1 MSNKIIDIKNNII
14 TINDK
19 PTVLYFTADWCKPC
33 SCLSQIEEELTSSK
47 DIDVLKIDID
57 DNTELMSKYKIKSVP
72 TLIFLKDKVEVDTM
86 VGLLPKDK
94 IVEKFNKAF

>member
-1 MSNKIIDIKNNII
+1 MK
-14 TINDK
+14 TINDDK
-19 PTVLYFTADWCKPC
+19 LEVTHQNTVLYFTATWCSPC
-33 SCLSQIEEELTSSK
+33 NRLSPIVEELTSSK

-72 TLIFLKDKVEVDTM
+72 TLIFLKDKVEIDTM
-86 VGLLPKDK
+86 VGLLSKDK